1 MEGTLDQID
10 LQILQIVQPDAGR
23 SLSQISRVV
32 KRSQAA
38 CFKRLQRLR
47 ERGIIR
53 RTVTL
58 LDPEALNVAVTAM
71 VTIQFNASAAL
82 SPGAVASALARLPE
96 VMDVFRVAGSS
107 NLLLRV
113 VMPHKA
119 SATALIGKLR
129 TIAPDG
135 ALNMTFVDCLHM
147 NTALP
152 LEFAA
157 MSA

>member
-10 LQILQIVQPDAGR
+10 LQILQIVQPDAAR

-32 KRSQAA
+32 KRSRAA

-58 LDPEALNVAVTAM
+58 LDPEALKVPVTAI
-71 VTIQFNASAAL
+71 VTVQINPSAGQSA
-82 SPGAVASALARLPE
+82 GAVASALARLPE
-96 VMDVFRVAGSS
+96 VMDVFRVAGGG

-113 VMPHKA
+113 VMPHEA
-119 SATALIGKLR
+119 SATVLAGKLHA
-129 TIAPDG
+129 IVPDG
-135 ALNMTFVDCLHM
+135 VLNIAFVDCLHM
-147 NTALP
+147 KTTLP
-152 LEFAA
+152 LDFAA
-157 MSA
+157 MST